1 MIKEI
6 QIVLWG
12 WISELE
18 YRLYPWKTS
27 TPPSWAVERY
37 NIDADIISDD
47 HVFDNDSLHYDWL
60 KSHDDKINRL
70 QTEMIWAT
78 DEIHKLKK
86 HAGI

>member
-12 WISELE
+12 WVSELE
-18 YRLYPWKTS
+18 YRLYPWKSS

-37 NIDADIISDD
+37 GADALIVHDD
-47 HVFDNDSLHYDWL
+47 HEFNNDSLHYDWL
-60 KSHDDKINRL
+60 KSHDEKINRL
-70 QTEMIWAT
+70 QDEMIWVR
-78 DEIHKLKK
+78 DEIHKLEN

>member
-27 TPPSWAVERY
+27 TPPSWAGERY

-70 QTEMIWAT
+70 QTEMIWAR

-86 HAGI
+86 HAVI

>member
-12 WISELE
+12 WVSELE

-37 NIDADIISDD
+37 NIDAGIINDD

-70 QTEMIWAT
+70 QDEMIWVR
-78 DEIHKLKK
+78 DEIHKLEN

>member
-70 QTEMIWAT
+70 QTEMIWAR